1 MLSLSLRICLYRQI
15 STLKAFIAQRLP
27 GSNSPPGL
35 AQYSA
40 KQRCY
45 FQSQKQH
52 TPTQH
57 CANTASPNEEQ
68 KLLAEQQPCAAS
80 HFGAGM
86 NHAIA
91 ETDRPQGSLTR
102 GAAAQHPP
110 PRAPCFPFAPA
121 FSQRGAVS
129 HAICNHS
136 SLLKSNSCLFSDEHG
151 MAINLCVDF
160 LSIEL
165 GYIYLRCKIQCYHLP
180 DTWRVPRRMVW
191 LKSNSSTLTTHSTGN
206 HKESVIKI

>member
-27 GSNSPPGL
+27 GSNSLPGL

-57 CANTASPNEEQ
+57 CANTASPNEKQ
-68 KLLAEQQPCAAS
+68 KPLAEQQPCAAS

-91 ETDRPQGSLTR
+91 ETDRPQGSPHT
-102 GAAAQHPP
+102 GSCTTASSS
-110 PRAPCFPFAPA
+110 PCSTFPI
-121 FSQRGAVS
+121 
-129 HAICNHS
+129 HT
-136 SLLKSNSCLFSDEHG
+136 CL
-151 MAINLCVDF
+151 
-160 LSIEL
+160 
-165 GYIYLRCKIQCYHLP
+165 
-180 DTWRVPRRMVW
+180 
-191 LKSNSSTLTTHSTGN
+191 
-206 HKESVIKI
+206 